1 MFSDVINIGSFKKFE
16 QIFLMVEF
24 QRIKEKT
31 TFFSLNTEISVFYEK
46 NQITHHLTG
55 LTLDFQHYNNIFL
68 S

>member
-16 QIFLMVEF
+16 QSFFNGRVLENKRKNYI
-24 QRIKEKT
+24 
-31 TFFSLNTEISVFYEK
+31 FSLNTEISVFYEK